1 MYDLIGKSYRLGA
14 DGSDGHIDC
23 IHLVYTVLQRID
35 IPRPSFNPDWYYS
48 NWRVVLKALQKWGTR
63 ATEPSYDG
71 DVVLLS
77 HNKFVFGV
85 VWQSGIL
92 YINDPLATV
101 SWNAVSA
108 FKICRAYRHASSPLN
123 DS

>member
-1 MYDLIGKSYRLGA
+1 MYDLIGKPYRLGA

-23 IHLVYTVLQRID
+23 IHLVYTVLQRLN
-35 IPRPSFNPDWYYS
+35 IPCPSFNPAWYDS
-48 NWRVVLKALQKWGTR
+48 NWRVVLKALRKWGTR
-63 ATEPSYDG
+63 TTEPSYDG

-92 YINDPLATV
+92 YINDPLAKV
-101 SWNAVSA
+101 AWNATSA
-108 FKICRAYRHASSPLN
+108 FKICRAYRHASFPSN
-123 DS
+123 GS